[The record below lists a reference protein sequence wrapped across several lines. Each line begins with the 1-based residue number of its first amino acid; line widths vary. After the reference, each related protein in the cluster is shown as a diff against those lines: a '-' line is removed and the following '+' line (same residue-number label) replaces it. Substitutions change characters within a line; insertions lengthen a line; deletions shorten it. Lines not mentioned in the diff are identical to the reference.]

1 MYAGKVVKGN
11 RNALFLIQ
19 NGARLQFPDFFT
31 FEKMGYNSSS
41 VLKIKDDVLMSIPL
55 GPMIVALPQPPPFRP
70 DDHMFHE
77 QCGDPDRMVLI
88 LRSNCTLY

>member
-41 VLKIKDDVLMSIPL
+41 VMKIKDDVLMSIPL
-55 GPMIVALPQPPPFRP
+55 GPMIAALPQPPHFGL
-70 DDHMFHE
+70 MITCFMSNVE
-77 QCGDPDRMVLI
+77 ILI
-88 LRSNCTLY
+88 AWY